1 MSKMKQFGKRGL
13 SMILALVMCLSLL
26 PVNVLAAEALPAEEP
41 PKQEETQ
48 AQTPDHV
55 HNQDGWVC
63 QETRTWSCGK
73 EEHTHTDAC
82 YKTTDALT
90 CELGETEGHKHNDDC
105 YDADEVPTC
114 ALEETEGHT
123 HTEDCYETK
132 QELGC
137 EVEQHTH
144 GDECVE
150 TVKYTCTA
158 PSEAVAAFLNAVKAM
173 REAKLALAEAGI
185 APIEG
190 ETGTEPDPDA
200 GAPLAEAQAK
210 YEAAVQSARTAYDAL
225 SEEDQANPAVAG
237 ALSELE
243 EAEKALKETG
253 GEDPKDPEKD
263 PDEAEEPSDN
273 PPDTEKILTV
283 IFLDANGGAI
293 EIPLQGG
300 GTATAQYLRTGDTL
314 VYPAAPVKGD
324 GEDGRHYVFEG
335 WYHDGA
341 PFQGVGEVIESGIV
355 TLSPHY
361 GQYWHVSFL
370 NGDGSVCY
378 VAQVEAVNGTLTEDD
393 ITAATKAYVPN
404 TVGST
409 VASWSMA
416 AGAKPDGNVKVIAT
430 EKAGVWVKYD
440 SQGGPVVNDMQPD
453 KEGKVNPPTIF
464 RAGYDFTGW
473 YTDADCTAK
482 FDAGTAITETT
493 TLYAGWTPK
502 MVPYTVIYWAEN
514 PNWENPYLPE
524 AERDHVQYSCIGTVQ
539 GEALAGATITP
550 DASRHPGQGFQDA
563 RVDTAVVA
571 GDGSTIANVY
581 YDREE
586 YEVTWAEYTAKVLT
600 CVREE
605 HEHQYSKRE
614 WRWTGYTYF
623 GGCYP
628 NSGGKNPICGKEAH
642 THNDY
647 NCYKTQKMPAKTI
660 TAKYGATI
668 NSEWP
673 EGSWKVESTGK
684 RQLNVYEMPL
694 GGESYSSHESQTG
707 ATAYYYKEKLGS
719 KGEYELDH
727 TDKANGGAVT
737 SDDRYPIPGFT
748 LNNDKSTG
756 NGSKYN
762 NAKFYYDRNDYT
774 ITFIASTVSGNA
786 THVVTVPYEGDI
798 ASYVNSYVPNVNDGT
813 NKVFD
818 CWCLDEA
825 GKNPAA
831 DTLTGPMPARNITVY
846 AKWKSTT
853 YTVTVIDGDKTESFT
868 VEVPAGQD
876 SVTLDMSSIAAKAGV
891 DLNGLRGFTFNGS
904 ILQGSIAIGSDITL
918 ATVRPGQGYGVHY
931 DDPDVMDE
939 NTYTL
944 GNYAVVKEG
953 KNKTGE
959 NGETLQFD
967 HWEVTDTEGNVTKY
981 YPGSLVYVGYGV
993 TLKPAYVNPS
1003 IGVAKVTYHDGETTN
1018 TDTVMQVNGWTKVG
1032 GAITSKPGY
1041 AFMGWAESAGADTA
1055 AYQPGDWVFVGK
1067 NGIDLYA
1074 VWVKNDYKVTVKY
1087 LEQGTN
1093 KALAGEKELTNK
1105 AYGET
1110 VAENAMD
1117 IPGYKADAQSKQVV
1131 VSDTLAYNV
1140 ITFYYTKRTDLS
1152 YVVKYLDENGNALV
1166 DQKTVE
1172 NKTFGETCE
1181 EIAETVDGYTVDE
1194 QTKSVTMTTGTN
1206 EIVFHYTKRTDLSYV
1221 VNYLE
1226 KDTNAVLAKA
1236 KTVDGQTFKA
1246 EVTEQPVSVTGYDAP
1261 EAQTIIIEV
1270 ENNVI
1275 NFYYTKRTDLSYT
1288 VNYLDKAGNPIH
1300 EPDVVKNQTFEDV
1313 ITAESVK
1320 IAIDGYTCIGAD
1332 KDELVIGVDEE
1343 ANVINLTYAV
1353 DRIGVNDP
1361 DAGDGIPD
1369 EYQITVTFNV
1379 NNGYVAGNSRVVLTK
1394 VDGSN
1399 NPSANGV
1406 AELNTIPSFVPN
1418 ENYDDGR
1425 WIGRAAVLGTKLSSD
1440 TSYTY
1445 GFVYQDPN
1453 PNPSEVVIEDPDVP
1467 QGDIDIDDN
1476 EIPLAS
1482 ANGLND
1488 VDHFAYILGYEDDT
1502 VRPLEN
1508 ITRAEVA
1515 TIYFRLMTDVFRIL
1529 NWSTTNDYS
1538 DVNEG
1543 DWHNNAISTATAAG
1557 IIFGYDDGTYRPN
1570 QFITRAEFAAFA
1582 ANLLDSEEFT
1592 GETVEDFADTVGHW
1606 AAEAIRRAVEGG
1618 WITGGEDGLFRP
1630 DDYITRAEAITIFNR
1645 MLHRVPDEEH
1655 MLPEMKQW
1663 IDNPKGTWYYEA
1675 VQEASNE
1682 HDYERDEDEVES
1694 WTGLLPDH
1702 DWKKLEEEW
1711 AAENAAPDGDNQ
1723 DSEA

>member
-55 HNQDGWVC
+55 HDQDGWVC

-200 GAPLAEAQAK
+200 GDTLAEAQAK

-243 EAEKALKETG
+243 EAEKALEETGG

-283 IFLDANGGAI
+283 IFLDANGSAI

-341 PFQGVGEVIESGIV
+341 PFQGVGEVAESGIV

-378 VAQVEAVNGTLTEDD
+378 VAQVEAVSGTLTEDD

-416 AGAKPDGNVKVIAT
+416 AGAKPDGNVQVIAT

-605 HEHQYSKRE
+605 HSHTYEYSTG
-614 WRWTGYTYF
+614 RWPNKIYF

-628 NSGGKNPICGKEAH
+628 SDGGKSPICNKDEH
-642 THNDY
+642 THKDVWY
-647 NCYKTQKMPAKTI
+647 DSCYEKKTIPAKAI
-660 TAKYGATI
+660 TAKYGADI
-668 NSEWP
+668 SSQWP
-673 EGSWKVESTGK
+673 EGSSWYVPGGNMQSS
-684 RQLNVYEMPL
+684 QYQMPL
-694 GGESYSSHESQTG
+694 NGQNFTNGSTAKNSSASYYLEVLTGSGDYSYGGKN
-707 ATAYYYKEKLGS
+707 YK
-719 KGEYELDH
+719 LDH
-727 TDKANGGAVT
+727 TDYSSYNSPGITLGEDAYA
-737 SDDRYPIPGFT
+737 IPGFEF
-748 LNNDKSTG
+748 STVVNSRG
-756 NGSKYN
+756 NYTTNYDGARFLYN
-762 NAKFYYDRNDYT
+762 RQKFT

-786 THVVTVPYEGDI
+786 THEIEVPYEGDI
-798 ASYVNSYVPNVNDGT
+798 ASYVNGYVPNVNDGT

-891 DLNGLRGFTFNGS
+891 DLDGLRGFTFNGS

-1117 IPGYKADAQSKQVV
+1117 IPGYKVDAQSKQVV
-1131 VSDTLAYNV
+1131 VSDTLADNV
-1140 ITFYYTKRTDLS
+1140 ITFY
-1152 YVVKYLDENGNALV
+1152 
-1166 DQKTVE
+1166 
-1172 NKTFGETCE
+1172 
-1181 EIAETVDGYTVDE
+1181 
-1194 QTKSVTMTTGTN
+1194 
-1206 EIVFHYTKRTDLSYV
+1206 YTKRTDLSYV